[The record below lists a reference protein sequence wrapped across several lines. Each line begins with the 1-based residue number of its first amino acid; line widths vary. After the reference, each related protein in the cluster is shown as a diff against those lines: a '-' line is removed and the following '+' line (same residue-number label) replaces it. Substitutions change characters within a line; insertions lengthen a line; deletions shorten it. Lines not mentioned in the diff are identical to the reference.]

1 MNDILKIKSLKKSLN
16 DFYLGPL
23 DLNIK
28 RGSIVGYIGENGAG
42 KSTTIKLILG
52 DMKKDSGEIYIFG
65 KKIEDLTEDEKKKIA
80 FVFEDFFFPQE
91 LNIKEV
97 EKFHSMY
104 YGNFWEKETFDR
116 LLKRFKL
123 PEKKKISTFSR
134 GMKMKLSLILALS
147 HKPELLILDEATSGL
162 DPVARD
168 DILDILLEF
177 IQDENKSIMIS
188 SHILSDL
195 EKIADEIAFL
205 HRGKLIFV
213 ENKDK
218 LKEDY
223 GLVSLSKEE
232 FESLDKNSI
241 IAVRDYKFGKECLV
255 KKELIPQN
263 LEVEN
268 VSIEEIMVYMI
279 KEKYNE
285 SLDI

>member
-1 MNDILKIKSLKKSLN
+1 MSDILKIKGLKKSLN

-65 KKIEDLTEDEKKKIA
+65 KKIEDLSEDEKKKIA

-116 LLKRFKL
+116 LLKRFNL

-147 HKPELLILDEATSGL
+147 HKAEILILDEATSGL

-223 GLVSLSKEE
+223 GLVSLSKED
-232 FESLDKNSI
+232 FESIDKNSI

>member
-1 MNDILKIKSLKKSLN
+1 MNDILEIKNLSKSLN

-65 KKIEDLTEDEKKKIA
+65 KKIEDLSEDEKKKIA

-104 YGNFWEKETFDR
+104 YGNFWEKETFNK
-116 LLKRFKL
+116 LLKRFEL

-147 HKPELLILDEATSGL
+147 HKAELLILDEATSGL

-241 IAVRDYKFGKECLV
+241 IAVRNHKFGKECLV

>member
-1 MNDILKIKSLKKSLN
+1 MDDILKIKGLKKSLN

-104 YGNFWEKETFDR
+104 YGNFWEKETFNK

-241 IAVRDYKFGKECLV
+241 IAVRDHKFGKECLV

>member
-104 YGNFWEKETFDR
+104 YGNYWEKETFNK

-232 FESLDKNSI
+232 FESIDKNSI

>member
-1 MNDILKIKSLKKSLN
+1 
-16 DFYLGPL
+16 
-23 DLNIK
+23 
-28 RGSIVGYIGENGAG
+28 
-42 KSTTIKLILG
+42 
-52 DMKKDSGEIYIFG
+52 MKKDSGEIYIFG

-91 LNIKEV
+91 MNIKEV

-104 YGNFWEKETFDR
+104 YGNFWEKETFNK
-116 LLKRFKL
+116 LVKRFNL
-123 PEKKKISTFSR
+123 PEKKKISSFSR

-147 HKPELLILDEATSGL
+147 HKAELLILDEATSGL

-195 EKIADEIAFL
+195 EKIADEIAFI

-213 ENKDK
+213 ESKDN
-218 LKEDY
+218 LEEEY
-223 GLVSLSKEE
+223 GIVSLSKEE
-232 FESLDKNSI
+232 FESLDKNAI
-241 IAVRDYKFGKECLV
+241 ISVRDYKFGKECLV
-255 KKELIPQN
+255 KKQLLPES

-268 VSIEEIMVYMI
+268 ASIEEIMVYMI

>member
-1 MNDILKIKSLKKSLN
+1 MDDILKIKGLKKSLN

-116 LLKRFKL
+116 LLKRFNL

-147 HKPELLILDEATSGL
+147 HKPDLLILDEATSGL

-241 IAVRDYKFGKECLV
+241 IAVRDHKFGKECLV

>member
-1 MNDILKIKSLKKSLN
+1 MNDILKIKSLSKSLN
-16 DFYLGPL
+16 DFYLGTI
-23 DLNIK
+23 DLSIK
-28 RGSIVGYIGENGAG
+28 RGSILGYIGENGAG
-42 KSTTIKLILG
+42 KSTTIKMILG
-52 DMKKDSGEIYIFG
+52 DMKKDSGQIYIFG

-91 LNIKEV
+91 MNVKEV

-104 YGNFWEKETFDR
+104 YGNYWEKEKFNK
-116 LLKRFKL
+116 LVKRFNL

-147 HKPELLILDEATSGL
+147 HKAELLILDEATSGL

-177 IQDENKSIMIS
+177 IQDENNSIMIS

-195 EKIADEIAFL
+195 EKIADGIAFI

-213 ENKDK
+213 ESKDI
-218 LKEDY
+218 LEEEY
-223 GLVSLSKEE
+223 GIVSLSKEE
-232 FESLDKNSI
+232 FKSLDKNAI
-241 IAVRDYKFGKECLV
+241 ISVRDYKFGKECLV
-255 KKELIPQN
+255 KKQLLPES

-268 VSIEEIMVYMI
+268 ASIEEIMVYMI

>member
-1 MNDILKIKSLKKSLN
+1 MNDILKIKSLSKSLN
-16 DFYLGPL
+16 DFYLGTI
-23 DLNIK
+23 DLSIK
-28 RGSIVGYIGENGAG
+28 RGSILGYIGENGAG
-42 KSTTIKLILG
+42 KSTTIKMILG
-52 DMKKDSGEIYIFG
+52 DMKKDSGQIYIFG

-91 LNIKEV
+91 MNVKEV

-104 YGNFWEKETFDR
+104 YGNYWEKEKFNK
-116 LLKRFKL
+116 LVKRFNL

-147 HKPELLILDEATSGL
+147 HKAELLILDEATSGL

-177 IQDENKSIMIS
+177 IQDENNSIMIS

-195 EKIADEIAFL
+195 EKIADEIAFI

-213 ENKDK
+213 ESKDI
-218 LKEDY
+218 LEEEY
-223 GLVSLSKEE
+223 GIVSLSKEE
-232 FESLDKNSI
+232 FKSLDKNAI
-241 IAVRDYKFGKECLV
+241 ISVRDYKFGKECLV
-255 KKELIPQN
+255 KKQLLPES

-268 VSIEEIMVYMI
+268 ASIEEIMVYMI

>member
-1 MNDILKIKSLKKSLN
+1 MNDILKIKSLSKSLN
-16 DFYLGPL
+16 DFYLGPI
-23 DLNIK
+23 DLSIK
-28 RGSIVGYIGENGAG
+28 RGSILGYIGENGAG
-42 KSTTIKLILG
+42 KSTTIKMILG
-52 DMKKDSGEIYIFG
+52 DMKKDSGQIYIFG

-91 LNIKEV
+91 MDVKEV

-104 YGNFWEKETFDR
+104 YGNYWEKEKFNK
-116 LLKRFKL
+116 LVKRFNL

-147 HKPELLILDEATSGL
+147 HKAELLILDEATSGL

-177 IQDENKSIMIS
+177 IQDENNSIMIS

-195 EKIADEIAFL
+195 EKIADEIAFI

-213 ENKDK
+213 ESKDI
-218 LKEDY
+218 LEEEY
-223 GLVSLSKEE
+223 GIVSLSKEE
-232 FESLDKNSI
+232 FESLDKSAI
-241 IAVRDYKFGKECLV
+241 ISVRDYKFGKECLV
-255 KKELIPQN
+255 KKQLLPES

-268 VSIEEIMVYMI
+268 ASVEEIMVYMI

>member
-1 MNDILKIKSLKKSLN
+1 MDDILKIKGLKKSLN

-104 YGNFWEKETFDR
+104 YGNFWEKETFNK
-116 LLKRFKL
+116 LLKRFEL

-147 HKPELLILDEATSGL
+147 HKAELLILDEATSGL

-232 FESLDKNSI
+232 FESIDKNSI

>member
-1 MNDILKIKSLKKSLN
+1 MNDILKIKCLSKSLN

-147 HKPELLILDEATSGL
+147 HKAELLILDEATSGL

-241 IAVRDYKFGKECLV
+241 IAVRDHKFGKECLV
-255 KKELIPQN
+255 KKDLIPQN

>member
-1 MNDILKIKSLKKSLN
+1 MNDILKIKCLSKSLN

-104 YGNFWEKETFDR
+104 YGNFWDKETFNK

-147 HKPELLILDEATSGL
+147 HKAELLILDEATSGL

-205 HRGKLIFV
+205 HRGKLIFA

-241 IAVRDYKFGKECLV
+241 IAVRNHKFGKECLV

>member
-1 MNDILKIKSLKKSLN
+1 MNDILKIKSLSKSLN

-23 DLNIK
+23 DLSIK
-28 RGSIVGYIGENGAG
+28 RGSILGYIGENGAG

-52 DMKKDSGEIYIFG
+52 DMEKDSGQIYIFG

-91 LNIKEV
+91 MNVKEV

-104 YGNFWEKETFDR
+104 YGNYWEKEKFNK
-116 LLKRFKL
+116 LVKRFNL

-147 HKPELLILDEATSGL
+147 HKAELLILDEATSGL

-177 IQDENKSIMIS
+177 IQDENNSIMIS

-195 EKIADEIAFL
+195 EKIADEIAFI

-213 ENKDK
+213 ESKDI
-218 LKEDY
+218 LEEEY
-223 GLVSLSKEE
+223 GIVSLSKEE
-232 FESLDKNSI
+232 FESLDKSAI
-241 IAVRDYKFGKECLV
+241 ISVRDYKFGKECLV
-255 KKELIPQN
+255 KKQLLPES

-268 VSIEEIMVYMI
+268 ASVEEIMVYMI

>member
-1 MNDILKIKSLKKSLN
+1 MDDILKIKGLKKSLN

-65 KKIEDLTEDEKKKIA
+65 KKIEDLIEDEKKKIA

-104 YGNFWEKETFDR
+104 YGNFWEKETFDG

-241 IAVRDYKFGKECLV
+241 IAVRDHKFGKECLV

>member
-1 MNDILKIKSLKKSLN
+1 MNDILKIKCLSKSLN

-91 LNIKEV
+91 MNIKEV

-177 IQDENKSIMIS
+177 IHDENKSIMIS

-241 IAVRDYKFGKECLV
+241 IAVRDHKFGKECLV
-255 KKELIPQN
+255 KKDLIPQN

>member
-1 MNDILKIKSLKKSLN
+1 MNDILKIKGLKKSLN

-42 KSTTIKLILG
+42 KSTTIKMILG
-52 DMKKDSGEIYIFG
+52 DMKKDSGQIYIFG

-104 YGNFWEKETFDR
+104 YGNFWEKETFNK
-116 LLKRFKL
+116 LLKRFNL

-147 HKPELLILDEATSGL
+147 HKAELLILDEATSGL

-241 IAVRDYKFGKECLV
+241 IAVRDHKFGKECLV

>member
-1 MNDILKIKSLKKSLN
+1 MDDILKIKGLKKSLN

-104 YGNFWEKETFDR
+104 YGNYWEKETFNK

-232 FESLDKNSI
+232 FESIDKNSI

>member
-1 MNDILKIKSLKKSLN
+1 MNDILKIKSLSKSLN
-16 DFYLGPL
+16 DFYLGTI
-23 DLNIK
+23 DLSIK
-28 RGSIVGYIGENGAG
+28 RGSILGYIGENGAG
-42 KSTTIKLILG
+42 KSTTIKMILG
-52 DMKKDSGEIYIFG
+52 DMKKDSGQIYIFG

-91 LNIKEV
+91 MNVKEV

-104 YGNFWEKETFDR
+104 YGNFWEKEKFNK
-116 LLKRFKL
+116 LVKRFNL

-147 HKPELLILDEATSGL
+147 HKAELLILDEATSGL

-177 IQDENKSIMIS
+177 IQDENNSIMIS

-195 EKIADEIAFL
+195 EKIADEIAFI

-213 ENKDK
+213 ESKDI
-218 LKEDY
+218 LEEEY
-223 GLVSLSKEE
+223 GIVSLSKEE
-232 FESLDKNSI
+232 FKSLDKNAI
-241 IAVRDYKFGKECLV
+241 ISVRDYKFGKECLV
-255 KKELIPQN
+255 KKQLLPES

-268 VSIEEIMVYMI
+268 ASVEEIMVYMI

>member
-1 MNDILKIKSLKKSLN
+1 MDDILKIKGLKKSLN

-123 PEKKKISTFSR
+123 PEKKKVSTFSR

-241 IAVRDYKFGKECLV
+241 IAVRDHKFGKECLV

>member
-1 MNDILKIKSLKKSLN
+1 MNDILKIKSLSKSLN
-16 DFYLGPL
+16 DFYLGTI
-23 DLNIK
+23 DLSIK
-28 RGSIVGYIGENGAG
+28 RGSILGYIGENGAG
-42 KSTTIKLILG
+42 KSTTIKMILG
-52 DMKKDSGEIYIFG
+52 DMKKDSGQIYIFG

-91 LNIKEV
+91 MNVKEV

-104 YGNFWEKETFDR
+104 YGNYWEKEKFNK
-116 LLKRFKL
+116 LVKRFNL

-147 HKPELLILDEATSGL
+147 HKAELLILDEATSGL

-177 IQDENKSIMIS
+177 IQDENNSIMIS

-195 EKIADEIAFL
+195 EKIADEIAFI

-213 ENKDK
+213 ESKDI
-218 LKEDY
+218 LEEEY
-223 GLVSLSKEE
+223 GIVSLSKEE
-232 FESLDKNSI
+232 FESLDKSAI
-241 IAVRDYKFGKECLV
+241 ISVRDYKFGKECLV
-255 KKELIPQN
+255 KKQLLPKS

-268 VSIEEIMVYMI
+268 ASVEEIMVYMI

>member
-1 MNDILKIKSLKKSLN
+1 
-16 DFYLGPL
+16 
-23 DLNIK
+23 
-28 RGSIVGYIGENGAG
+28 
-42 KSTTIKLILG
+42 
-52 DMKKDSGEIYIFG
+52 MKKDSGQIYIFG

-91 LNIKEV
+91 MNVKEV

-104 YGNFWEKETFDR
+104 YGNYWEKEKFNK
-116 LLKRFKL
+116 LVKRFNL

-147 HKPELLILDEATSGL
+147 HKAELLILDEATSGL

-177 IQDENKSIMIS
+177 IQDENNSIMIS

-195 EKIADEIAFL
+195 EKIADEIAFI

-213 ENKDK
+213 ESKDI
-218 LKEDY
+218 LEEEY
-223 GLVSLSKEE
+223 GIVSLSKEE
-232 FESLDKNSI
+232 FESLDKSAI
-241 IAVRDYKFGKECLV
+241 ISVRDYKFGKECLV
-255 KKELIPQN
+255 KKQLLPKS

-268 VSIEEIMVYMI
+268 ASVEEIMVYMI

>member
-1 MNDILKIKSLKKSLN
+1 MDDILKIKSLGKSLN

-42 KSTTIKLILG
+42 KSTTIKMILG

-104 YGNFWEKETFDR
+104 YGNFWEKETFNK

-147 HKPELLILDEATSGL
+147 HKAELLILDEATSGL

-177 IQDENKSIMIS
+177 IQDENRSIMIS

-241 IAVRDYKFGKECLV
+241 IAVRDHKFGKECLV

>member
-1 MNDILKIKSLKKSLN
+1 MSDILKIKGLKKSLN

-104 YGNFWEKETFDR
+104 YGNFWEKETFDK
-116 LLKRFKL
+116 LLKRFNL

-147 HKPELLILDEATSGL
+147 HKAELLILDEATSGL

-232 FESLDKNSI
+232 FKSLDKNSI
-241 IAVRDYKFGKECLV
+241 IAVRDHKFGKECLV

>member
-1 MNDILKIKSLKKSLN
+1 MNDILKIKSLSKSLN

-104 YGNFWEKETFDR
+104 YGNFWEKETFDK
-116 LLKRFKL
+116 LLKRFNL

-241 IAVRDYKFGKECLV
+241 IAVRDHKFGKECLV

>member
-1 MNDILKIKSLKKSLN
+1 MNDILKIKCLSKSLN

-104 YGNFWEKETFDR
+104 YGNFWKKETFDR

-241 IAVRDYKFGKECLV
+241 IAVRDHKFGKECLV
-255 KKELIPQN
+255 KKDLIPQN

>member
-1 MNDILKIKSLKKSLN
+1 MNDILKIKSLSKSLN

-23 DLNIK
+23 DLSIK
-28 RGSIVGYIGENGAG
+28 RGSILGYIGENGAG

-52 DMKKDSGEIYIFG
+52 DMEKESGQIYIFG

-91 LNIKEV
+91 MNVKEV

-104 YGNFWEKETFDR
+104 YGNYWEKEKFNK
-116 LLKRFKL
+116 LVKRFNL

-147 HKPELLILDEATSGL
+147 HKAELLILDEATSGL

-177 IQDENKSIMIS
+177 IQDENNSIMIS

-195 EKIADEIAFL
+195 EKIADEIAFI

-213 ENKDK
+213 ESKDI
-218 LKEDY
+218 LEEEY
-223 GLVSLSKEE
+223 GIVSLSKEE
-232 FESLDKNSI
+232 FESLDKNAI
-241 IAVRDYKFGKECLV
+241 ISVRDYKFGKECLV
-255 KKELIPQN
+255 KKQLLPES

-268 VSIEEIMVYMI
+268 ASVEEIMVYMI

>member
-1 MNDILKIKSLKKSLN
+1 MNDILKIKCLKKSLN

-91 LNIKEV
+91 MNIKEV

-104 YGNFWEKETFDR
+104 YGNFWEKETFNK
-116 LLKRFKL
+116 LLKRFNL
-123 PEKKKISTFSR
+123 PEKKKISSFSR

-147 HKPELLILDEATSGL
+147 HKAELLILDEATSGL

-241 IAVRDYKFGKECLV
+241 IAVRDHKFGKECLV

>member
-1 MNDILKIKSLKKSLN
+1 MNDILKIKGLKKSLN

-28 RGSIVGYIGENGAG
+28 IGSIVGYIGENGAG

-104 YGNFWEKETFDR
+104 YGNYWEKETFNK

-147 HKPELLILDEATSGL
+147 HKAELLILDEATSGL

-232 FESLDKNSI
+232 FESIDKNSI

>member
-1 MNDILKIKSLKKSLN
+1 MDDILKIKGLKKSLN

-42 KSTTIKLILG
+42 KSTTIKSILG

-116 LLKRFKL
+116 LLKRFNL

-241 IAVRDYKFGKECLV
+241 IAVRDHKFGKECLV

>member
-1 MNDILKIKSLKKSLN
+1 MNDILEIKNLSKSLN

-28 RGSIVGYIGENGAG
+28 RGSIVGYIGKNGAG

-104 YGNFWEKETFDR
+104 YGNFWEKETFNK

-147 HKPELLILDEATSGL
+147 HNAELLILDEATSGL

-232 FESLDKNSI
+232 FESLDKNAI
-241 IAVRDYKFGKECLV
+241 ISVRDYKFGRECLV
-255 KKELIPQN
+255 KKELVPQN

>member
-1 MNDILKIKSLKKSLN
+1 MDDILKIKGLKKSLN

-104 YGNFWEKETFDR
+104 YGNYWEKETFNK

-195 EKIADEIAFL
+195 EKIADEI

-232 FESLDKNSI
+232 FESIDKNSI

>member
-1 MNDILKIKSLKKSLN
+1 MDDILKIKGLKKSLN

-65 KKIEDLTEDEKKKIA
+65 KKIEDLSEDEKKKIA

-104 YGNFWEKETFDR
+104 YGNFWEKETFNK

-147 HKPELLILDEATSGL
+147 HKAELLILDEATSGL

-232 FESLDKNSI
+232 FESIDKNSI

>member
-1 MNDILKIKSLKKSLN
+1 MNDILKIKNLSKSLN

-52 DMKKDSGEIYIFG
+52 DMKKDSGQIYIFG

-91 LNIKEV
+91 MNIKEV
-97 EKFHSMY
+97 EKFHSLY
-104 YGNFWEKETFDR
+104 YGNYWEKEKFNK
-116 LLKRFKL
+116 LIKRFNL

-147 HKPELLILDEATSGL
+147 HKAELLILDEATSGL

-195 EKIADEIAFL
+195 EKIADEIAFI

-213 ENKDK
+213 ESKDV
-218 LKEDY
+218 LEEEY
-223 GLVSLSKEE
+223 GIVSLSKDEY
-232 FESLDKNSI
+232 ESLDKNAI
-241 IAVRDYKFGKECLV
+241 ISVRDYKFGKECLV
-255 KKELIPQN
+255 KKQLLPPS

-268 VSIEEIMVYMI
+268 ASVEEIMVYMI

>member
-1 MNDILKIKSLKKSLN
+1 MSDILKIKGLKKSLN

-65 KKIEDLTEDEKKKIA
+65 KKIEDLSEDEKKKIA

-116 LLKRFKL
+116 LLKRFNL

-147 HKPELLILDEATSGL
+147 HKAEILILDEATSGL

>member
-1 MNDILKIKSLKKSLN
+1 MNDILKIKSLSKSLN
-16 DFYLGPL
+16 DFYLGSL
-23 DLNIK
+23 DLSIK

-52 DMKKDSGEIYIFG
+52 DIKKDSGEIYIFG

-91 LNIKEV
+91 MNIKEV

-104 YGNFWEKETFDR
+104 YGNFWEKETFNK
-116 LLKRFKL
+116 LLKRFNL

-241 IAVRDYKFGKECLV
+241 IAVRDHKFGKECLV

>member
-1 MNDILKIKSLKKSLN
+1 M
-16 DFYLGPL
+16 
-23 DLNIK
+23 
-28 RGSIVGYIGENGAG
+28 
-42 KSTTIKLILG
+42 
-52 DMKKDSGEIYIFG
+52 
-65 KKIEDLTEDEKKKIA
+65 
-80 FVFEDFFFPQE
+80 
-91 LNIKEV
+91 
-97 EKFHSMY
+97 
-104 YGNFWEKETFDR
+104 
-116 LLKRFKL
+116 
-123 PEKKKISTFSR
+123 
-134 GMKMKLSLILALS
+134 
-147 HKPELLILDEATSGL
+147 
-162 DPVARD
+162 
-168 DILDILLEF
+168 
-177 IQDENKSIMIS
+177 
-188 SHILSDL
+188 
-195 EKIADEIAFL
+195 

>member
-1 MNDILKIKSLKKSLN
+1 MNDILKIKGLKKSLN

-65 KKIEDLTEDEKKKIA
+65 KKIEDLTDDEKKKIA

-97 EKFHSMY
+97 EKFRSMY

-116 LLKRFKL
+116 LLKRFNL

-241 IAVRDYKFGKECLV
+241 IAVRDHKFGKECLV

>member
-1 MNDILKIKSLKKSLN
+1 MDDILKIKGLKKSLN

-104 YGNFWEKETFDR
+104 YGNYWEKETFNK

-147 HKPELLILDEATSGL
+147 HKAELLILDEATSGL

-241 IAVRDYKFGKECLV
+241 IAVRDHKFGKECLV